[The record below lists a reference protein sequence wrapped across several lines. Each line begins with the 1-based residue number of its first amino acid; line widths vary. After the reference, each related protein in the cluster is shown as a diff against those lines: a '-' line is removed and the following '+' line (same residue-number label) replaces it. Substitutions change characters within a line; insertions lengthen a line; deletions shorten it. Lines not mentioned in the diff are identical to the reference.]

1 MRRLPTLAVA
11 FVLLVAGCGG
21 SEEAESIEGQDVVVQ
36 MFDNRYEYAQ
46 ITVPVG
52 GTVTWVGAGNSPHNA
67 VAADE
72 QWSTESVFGSLEM
85 LEGDEATLIYD
96 EAGTYVFYCTFHGS
110 AEGNGMSGVLVVGEG

>member
-1 MRRLPTLAVA
+1 
-11 FVLLVAGCGG
+11 
-21 SEEAESIEGQDVVVQ
+21 

-52 GTVTWVGAGNSPHNA
+52 GSVTWVGAGNSPHNA

-85 LEGDEATLIYD
+85 LEGDEATLTYD
-96 EAGTYVFYCTFHGS
+96 QAGTYVFYCTFHGS